1 MEYKP
6 PGEKGEHLNLFL
18 FGDTW
23 GRIWG
28 DRFGLV
34 NTLTSITNEKTGE
47 VVYKADKTQAG

>member
-18 FGDTW
+18 FADAW

-28 DRFGLV
+28 DRLGFE
-34 NTLTSITNEKTGE
+34 NTVESITNKKTGE
-47 VVYKADKTQAG
+47 VVYKADKTQAS